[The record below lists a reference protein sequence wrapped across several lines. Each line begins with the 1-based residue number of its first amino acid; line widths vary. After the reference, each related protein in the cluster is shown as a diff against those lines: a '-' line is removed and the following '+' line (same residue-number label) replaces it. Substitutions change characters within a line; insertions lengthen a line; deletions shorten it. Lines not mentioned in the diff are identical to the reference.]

1 VKRHPR
7 VVAIRWQQAGDG
19 DDVRQM
25 ERPMRDGIDPLREA
39 RSLAQR
45 SAIPRGT
52 IQWRAGSRMKRC
64 KFVDGSI
71 DLSTLEYLD
80 ELSSTWRRAYEIP
93 TGAEEC
99 WLIASKLN

>member
-1 VKRHPR
+1 MKRHPR

-52 IQWRAGSRMKRC
+52 TVYYYEIKELAGAK
-64 KFVDGSI
+64 VVAADGSEVHV
-71 DLSTLEYLD
+71 DYVLMQLL
-80 ELSSTWRRAYEIP
+80 LGKFTWEHGR
-93 TGAEEC
+93 
-99 WLIASKLN
+99 

>member
-1 VKRHPR
+1 MKRHPR

-45 SAIPRGT
+45 SAILQLLLG
-52 IQWRAGSRMKRC
+52 
-64 KFVDGSI
+64 KF
-71 DLSTLEYLD
+71 
-80 ELSSTWRRAYEIP
+80 TWEHGR
-93 TGAEEC
+93 
-99 WLIASKLN
+99 

>member
-1 VKRHPR
+1 MKRHPR
-7 VVAIRWQQAGDG
+7 VVAIRWQQPGDG

-52 IQWRAGSRMKRC
+52 TVYYFEIKELGGAKVVASDGAAVDVDYVLLRLSLG
-64 KFVDGSI
+64 KF
-71 DLSTLEYLD
+71 
-80 ELSSTWRRAYEIP
+80 TWEHGR
-93 TGAEEC
+93 
-99 WLIASKLN
+99 